1 MAVDW
6 ELLEQQGIR
15 RSGNKGVGAP
25 SAFVIVGVDVEASEL
40 LAKFEGDEEAQA
52 IIKKGAQDAAR
63 LRDPIPGWFVRN
75 LETGKPKAII
85 VYQLI
90 EDGPRGKRSW
100 PIVLDGR
107 TRTMI
112 MRQHVAAGKQRGDA
126 SKERVME
133 AEIKTYSKE
142 RGAGIWALRQKARAN
157 HYVQESLW
165 VKAERAFDFHEDG
178 VNVVQ
183 IADEIGMDFGDPS
196 TDDGRKSIEREVGR
210 LLRWHEMYPLLCAEA
225 IELAGRWKL
234 PFGRAVRLSK
244 MSKADQKA
252 RLEGQRVPRQQKPAR
267 PLSPR
272 VASIFLS
279 HVSAQFKKAPPADF
293 MLGVRFALG
302 DKSAAK
308 DLPEGLRAAW
318 LKTQEDAAKKPR
330 KEKSA

>member
-6 ELLEQQGIR
+6 DLLEAQGIR
-15 RSGNKGVGAP
+15 RSGNKGIGAP
-25 SAFVIVGVDVEASEL
+25 NAFVIVGVDVDASEL

-52 IIKKGAQDAAR
+52 IVKKGAQDTAR

-90 EDGPRGKRSW
+90 EEGSHGRVSW

-112 MRQHVAAGKQRGDA
+112 MRQHVKAGAKRGDA

-133 AEIKTYSKE
+133 AEVKTYSKE
-142 RGAGIWALRQKARAN
+142 KGAGLWALRQKARAN
-157 HYVQESLW
+157 HYVPESLW

-178 VNVVQ
+178 VDVVK

-196 TDDGRKSIEREVGR
+196 TDEGRANIEKEIGR
-210 LLRWHEMYPLLCAEA
+210 LLRWHEMYPSLCAEA
-225 IELAGRWKL
+225 ITLAGKWKL

-244 MSKADQKA
+244 MTKADQKA
-252 RLEGQRVPRQQKPAR
+252 RLEGRPVARAQKVSR

-272 VASIFLS
+272 VATIFTSQVAEL
-279 HVSAQFKKAPPADF
+279 KKSPTDF
-293 MLGVRFALG
+293 MLGFRLALG

-308 DLPEGLRAAW
+308 ELPEHLRSAW
-318 LKTQEDAAKKPR
+318 LKTQEEAAKKPR
-330 KEKSA
+330 KGAFT